1 VFDYLEEL
9 NEVQR
14 EAVMRTEGPSMIV
27 AGAGS
32 GKTRV
37 LTYRIAHLLKQG
49 VRPSTILA
57 LTFTN
62 KAAGEMKSRIAA
74 LVGENLSKY
83 LWMGTFHSI
92 FARILR
98 YEHES
103 AGYPSD
109 YTIYDASDSKSAI
122 KSILKDFQ
130 LDDKIYRP
138 GAVAHRISMA
148 KNNLIT
154 PAFYFL
160 DTQILD
166 HDHRIQMPRIC
177 EIYSEYVRRCKLSNA
192 MDFDDLLFV
201 TNILFHE
208 HPEVLERYQQKFDYI
223 LVDEYQDTN
232 YAQYLIIQK
241 LASQHGNLC
250 IVGDD
255 AQSIYS
261 FRGARIE
268 NIFNFQKDYPDHKVF
283 KLEQN
288 YRSTQMIV
296 NAANSVI
303 AHNKKQISKTIF
315 SKKEKG
321 NRIRVIEALSDAEEG
336 FRIAGTIAEIILR
349 DHCKNDDFAILYR
362 TNAQS
367 RIFEE
372 SLRKRDIPYKIYG
385 GLSFYQR
392 KEIKDLLSWFRLI
405 INPDDNEALKRV
417 INYPPRGIGQTTIT
431 KLESQAINNSSS
443 IWKTIGGLFGNKQDN
458 FNSGTLQKLKEFVKL
473 ADHFREMVIS
483 ESAVSLARSVV
494 NETGIL
500 KELYSDNTQE
510 GRSRY
515 ENIDEL
521 LNGIRDFCLTAL
533 EEDRG
538 ASIGDYL
545 QEVSLLTDQD
555 NEKDEN
561 KNKVTLMTVHAAKGL
576 EFKFVFIVGLEK
588 NLFPSSQPGQP
599 VTKEEYEEERRL
611 FYVAL
616 TRAEQQVFLS
626 HAGQRFR
633 WGKTEF
639 CQPSP
644 FIDEIDPETI
654 EFTAQTNGFTRGKTM
669 PGMSVLF
676 DKSENENR
684 ISKISATL
692 KTGLHRKIDSLIN
705 ENSNPLPGDAPETIL
720 PGSTV
725 EHQRFGIGKVLQIE
739 GTPPDLKATVFFHN
753 AGQKILLLRFAR
765 LRIIR

>member
-1 VFDYLEEL
+1 VFDYLENL
-9 NEVQR
+9 NEAQR
-14 EAVMRTEGPSMIV
+14 EAVIRTEGPSMIV

-62 KAAGEMKSRIAA
+62 KAAGEMKARIAS

-83 LWMGTFHSI
+83 LWMGTFHAI

-98 YEHES
+98 IEY
-103 AGYPSD
+103 AATGFPAD
-109 YTIYDASDSKSAI
+109 YTIYDASDSKSVI
-122 KSILKDFQ
+122 KSIIKDFQ
-130 LDDKIYRP
+130 LDDKIYKP
-138 GAVAHRISMA
+138 GSVVHRISMA

-154 PAFYFL
+154 PAYYFL

-166 HDHRIQMPRIC
+166 YDRKIQMPRIY
-177 EIYSEYVRRCKLSNA
+177 EIYAEYVKRCKLSNA
-192 MDFDDLLFV
+192 MDFDDLLFI

-232 YAQYLIIQK
+232 YAQYLIIQR
-241 LASQHGNLC
+241 LASLHGNLC
-250 IVGDD
+250 VVGDD

-268 NIFNFQKDYPDHKVF
+268 NIFNFQQDYPAHKVF

-288 YRSTQMIV
+288 YRSTQVIV

-315 SKKEKG
+315 SKKEQG
-321 NRIRVIEALSDAEEG
+321 NRIRVVEALSDVEEG
-336 FRIAGTIAEIILR
+336 LRIAGIIAETILR
-349 DHCKNDDFAILYR
+349 DHHRNDDFVILYR

-405 INPDDNEALKRV
+405 INADDNEALKRV
-417 INYPPRGIGQTTIT
+417 INYPPRGIGQTTVS
-431 KLESQAINNSSS
+431 KLESQSVENNVSM
-443 IWKTIGGLFGNKQDN
+443 WKTICDLSENKQDKY
-458 FNSGTLQKLKEFVKL
+458 NSGTLHKLMDFLKMVN
-473 ADHFREMVIS
+473 HFREMVVT
-483 ESAVSLARSVV
+483 ENAASLARTIVT
-494 NETGIL
+494 ETGIL
-500 KELYSDNTQE
+500 RELYADNTQE
-510 GRSRY
+510 GRSRH
-515 ENIDEL
+515 ENIQEL
-521 LNGIRDFCLTAL
+521 LNAIQEFNLTAT
-533 EEDRG
+533 EEGRS
-538 ASIGDYL
+538 ALIGDYL
-545 QEVSLLTDQD
+545 QEVALLTDQD
-555 NEKDEN
+555 NEKEEDR
-561 KNKVTLMTVHAAKGL
+561 NKVKLMTVHAAKGL

-588 NLFPSSQPGQP
+588 NLFPSSQPGLLLS
-599 VTKEEYEEERRL
+599 KDDYEEERRL

-616 TRAEQQVFLS
+616 TRAEQQVWLS
-626 HAGQRFR
+626 YAGQRFR

-644 FIDEIDPETI
+644 FIGEIDPETI
-654 EFTAQTNGFTRGKTM
+654 ELSSRTNSYAPAKTVPEMRGRWERTERET
-669 PGMSVLF
+669 PV
-676 DKSENENR
+676 R
-684 ISKISATL
+684 KISPVL
-692 KTGLHRKIDSLIN
+692 QNGLHQKINSLVK
-705 ENSNPLPGDAPETIL
+705 ENISQPEGDAPETIF
-720 PGSTV
+720 PGMNV
-725 EHQRFGIGKVLQIE
+725 EHQRFGIGKVLHIE
-739 GTPPDLKATVFFHN
+739 GTSPDLKATIFFHN
-753 AGQKILLLRFAR
+753 AGQKILLLRFAK
-765 LRIIR
+765 LRIVR